1 MAPPEDAVAVV
12 GATSLVGHYLLPR
25 LAAAGH
31 AVHAISRKPPASEA
45 GPWRWHAADVSE
57 GASALPAVTAAV
69 HLAPL
74 WLAPAVVEALA
85 ARGLR
90 RLVAFGSTSRF
101 TKVASPDPR
110 EREVARRLAEAEDA
124 VAAACAKGG
133 VAWTILRP
141 TLIYGGGRDANLSA
155 IAGWA
160 RRLGFV
166 LVARGGA
173 GMRQPVHADDLAAAC
188 LPILGLPRT
197 HGRAYDVGGGTTL
210 PYRAMVAEVC
220 RGAGGARVIGVP
232 AGVLRAAFRAAR
244 AVAPSASP
252 AMVDR
257 MERDLVV
264 DDADARRDFGWA
276 PRAFAYPDGVAR
288 A

>member
-31 AVHAISRKPPASEA
+31 AVHAISRTPPAAAA
-45 GPWRWHAADVSE
+45 GPWRWHAADV
-57 GASALPAVTAAV
+57 ARDAAPLPAVTAAV

-74 WLAPAVVEALA
+74 WLAPAVVAALA

-101 TKVASPDPR
+101 TKAASPDAR

-141 TLIYGGGRDANLSA
+141 TLIYGGGRDANLTA

-160 RRLGFV
+160 KRLRFV
-166 LVARGGA
+166 PVAGEGA
-173 GMRQPVHADDLAAAC
+173 GLRQPVHADDLAAAC
-188 LPILGLPRT
+188 VPILGLPRT

-210 PYRAMVAEVC
+210 SYRAMAAEVC
-220 RGAGGARVIGVP
+220 RAAGGARVVGVP
-232 AGVLRAAFRAAR
+232 AGALRAAFRVAR
-244 AVAPSASP
+244 LVVPSVSP

-257 MERDLVV
+257 MARDLVV